1 MDFLQNSF
9 LINIVYGKGI
19 ISRGIMYLISK
30 NPAEHHHLINYKMTF
45 GKTATIFT
53 WCILYLTA
61 IFKMNAL
68 YHGI

>member
-1 MDFLQNSF
+1 MVKALSAMVQN
-9 LINIVYGKGI
+9 
-19 ISRGIMYLISK
+19 
-30 NPAEHHHLINYKMTF
+30 AEHHHLINYKMTF